1 MSLLSIT
8 LFLKKIGFKIQD
20 NIQKGVESTM
30 PENTDRMTF
39 SIFALLVGGG
49 LLGILLTPNL
59 PGIMGLEGAVGMNFL
74 QWIFSLIGTKFET
87 MINID
92 TIKKGA
98 TGSINLFGT
107 IASRFI

>member
-8 LFLKKIGFKIQD
+8 LFLKNIGFKIQD

-59 PGIMGLEGAVGMNFL
+59 PGIMGLEGAAGMNFL
-74 QWIFSLIGTKFET
+74 QWVFSLIGAKFEN
-87 MINID
+87 MIDID
-92 TIKKGA
+92 TVKNGGA
-98 TGSINLFGT
+98 AAINLVGS